1 MRDLRTIVLTNTD
14 ADEAKRLLANMEAG
28 RPATTNDPSEEFG
41 GSHTRHTTCEGWRE
55 FYGGLDDFEGFIDRD
70 ISMNY

>member
-1 MRDLRTIVLTNTD
+1 MRDLRTIVLTNND

-41 GSHTRHTTCEGWRE
+41 GTFDEWS
-55 FYGGLDDFEGFIDRD
+55 GLDNG
-70 ISMNY
+70 S